1 MSDPKKPLFRIIIVG
16 GGVAGLAASV
26 GLRRK
31 GHHVIVLESAS
42 SLQTLGGSLLIP
54 PNAARVLD
62 HYGIWQKFKES
73 ESIPPGNTTFRYEDG
88 SVLEDVSYK
97 AMEDAFDYP
106 YAAFHGFCVYRL
118 TL

>member
-1 MSDPKKPLFRIIIVG
+1 MSDSKKPPFRIIIVG
-16 GGVAGLAASV
+16 GGVAGLAASI

-31 GHHVIVLESAS
+31 GHHVIVLESTS
-42 SLQTLGGSLLIP
+42 SLQTLGGSLIIP

-62 HYGIWQKFKES
+62 HYGVWQKFKES

-97 AMEDAFDYP
+97 AMEDTFGYP
-106 YAAFHGFCVYRL
+106 YVELHRLVYI
-118 TL
+118 